1 MPAATPA
8 PRRQRPGVIVHGQWA
23 LDPAA
28 AARILAAA
36 PRDAVPLPVA
46 PWACTYGFGCYP
58 ARGCYPGHPRTER
71 LDPGPGF
78 DPDRAMTADLTGPLV
93 IAILPAGAG
102 ALIIDGADRLY
113 RAHCQG
119 QPALPAFLLTPE
131 ESQAITRPA
140 RRPRRPRRR
149 GRHAA
154 PRPGTW

>member
-8 PRRQRPGVIVHGQWA
+8 QRSGVIIHGSWA

-36 PRDAVPLPVA
+36 PRDPVPLPVA
-46 PWACTYGFGCYP
+46 PWACACAYGFGCYP
-58 ARGCYPGHPRTER
+58 ARGCYPGHPRTEQ
-71 LDPGPGF
+71 LDAGPGF
-78 DPDRAMTADLTGPLV
+78 DPARAMTTDLTPPLV

-102 ALIIDGADRLY
+102 ALIIDGTDRLY

-140 RRPRRPRRR
+140 RRPRRR